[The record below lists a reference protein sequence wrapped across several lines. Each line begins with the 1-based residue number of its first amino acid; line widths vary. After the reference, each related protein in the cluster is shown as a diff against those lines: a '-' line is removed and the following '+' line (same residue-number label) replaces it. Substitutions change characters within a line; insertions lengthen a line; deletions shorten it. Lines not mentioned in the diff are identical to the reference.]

1 MIAALN
7 RFAMAAQGMP
17 WLVAMGNHMPPLS
30 IDAALAAV
38 RRRGDEMHALTRT
51 WVEVNSYTANVAGVN
66 AVGAMLRE
74 AYALPSL
81 ACTVVPGG
89 AELGDHLIW
98 RTPAAAHAA

>member
-17 WLVAMGNHMPPLS
+17 WLQPMGNHARTEATTDATL
-30 IDAALAAV
+30 DAALDAV
-38 RRRGDEMHALTRT
+38 RRRGDEMIALTRT

-66 AVGAMLRE
+66 AVAGMLRD

-81 ACTVVPGG
+81 TCAVIPGG
-89 AELGDHLIW
+89 DDMAI
-98 RTPAAAHAA
+98 